1 MPLDGVSPDSL
12 HGQRDV
18 GGDGVR
24 QGQVEH
30 QVVNIGA
37 ALQVLPGRLIFKHNY
52 EATFLEYACLSVLKC
67 LMVLET
73 ERSTHL
79 IDWRPAMTRTVL
91 FRIIPTEKHTRIIP
105 TEKHTRVV

>member
-37 ALQVLPGRLIFKHNY
+37 AYLLERLIFII
-52 EATFLEYACLSVLKC
+52 LLLSN
-67 LMVLET
+67 
-73 ERSTHL
+73 
-79 IDWRPAMTRTVL
+79 
-91 FRIIPTEKHTRIIP
+91 
-105 TEKHTRVV
+105 